1 MQVKTRVRAGVGSG
15 IDPDGKPTPQGT
27 GVDPNG

>member
-1 MQVKTRVRAGVGSG
+1 MQVKTNVRAGVGSA
-15 IDPDGKPTPQGT
+15 IDPDGKPQGG

>member
-1 MQVKTRVRAGVGSG
+1 MQVKTRVRAGTGSG
-15 IDPDGKPTPQGT
+15 IDPDGKPKPQGG